1 MAMPQPR
8 EVHELVNAVYE
19 GLIDQGHTDVNYYV
33 IEDVIAELMLTD
45 PDQYEEMA
53 GDDDPA
59 EWYTE
64 HGLKVGSL

>member
-8 EVHELVNAVYE
+8 EFHELVNTVYE
-19 GLIDQGHTDVNYYV
+19 GLIDKGETDVNYYV
-33 IEDVIAELMLTD
+33 IEYNIAQLMLTD

-59 EWYTE
+59 DWYLVHE
-64 HGLKVGSL
+64 LKVGSL